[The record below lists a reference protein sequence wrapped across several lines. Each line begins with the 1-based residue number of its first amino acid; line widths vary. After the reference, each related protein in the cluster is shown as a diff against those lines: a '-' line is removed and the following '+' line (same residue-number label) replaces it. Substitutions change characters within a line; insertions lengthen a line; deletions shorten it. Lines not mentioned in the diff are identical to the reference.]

1 MEGARIS
8 SPVDNHVLIPA
19 RTCPLAV
26 HASQARRVASLAV
39 GVPQASSPRMGSVCS
54 QLTATATSSLEP
66 WVSSASL
73 PLISATRFRQQPWS
87 SASFCLVLHLY
98 PWGPGPGYRLGTG
111 SPAFPT
117 PWASP
122 GYRVCISFLQDV
134 GNVGRGSRTQECWMG
149 TKVRLL
155 CCLASLLLLWL
166 QESLRTGAGQ

>member
-26 HASQARRVASLAV
+26 HASQARRAASLAV

-73 PLISATRFRQQPWS
+73 PLISATRFCQQPWS
-87 SASFCLVLHLY
+87 SASFCLVLHGAQAQAIGSTHGAQAQAIGWELEALHF
-98 PWGPGPGYRLGTG
+98 PHPGLVQVIGFASPSFRMWVMLEGVLEPRSVGWGPR
-111 SPAFPT
+111 
-117 PWASP
+117 
-122 GYRVCISFLQDV
+122 
-134 GNVGRGSRTQECWMG
+134 
-149 TKVRLL
+149 
-155 CCLASLLLLWL
+155 
-166 QESLRTGAGQ
+166 